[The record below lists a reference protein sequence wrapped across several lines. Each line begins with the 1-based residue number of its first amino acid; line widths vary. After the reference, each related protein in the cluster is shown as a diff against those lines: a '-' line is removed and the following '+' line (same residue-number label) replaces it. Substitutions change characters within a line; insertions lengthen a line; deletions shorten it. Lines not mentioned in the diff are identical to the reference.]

1 MAFGARDYWGGVMLM
16 DKGTQFNLGVQQI
29 ESRGEEY

>member
-1 MAFGARDYWGGVMLM
+1 MAFGGRDYWGGVMLM